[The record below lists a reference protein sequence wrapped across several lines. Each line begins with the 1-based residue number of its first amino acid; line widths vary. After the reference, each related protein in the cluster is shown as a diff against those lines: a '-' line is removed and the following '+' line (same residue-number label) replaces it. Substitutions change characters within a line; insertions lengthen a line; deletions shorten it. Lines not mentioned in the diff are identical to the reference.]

1 MANVPIDKVSE
12 GPTSNASEFTWK
24 GAHALRRVYALNDRC
39 LELLVQLARTERTR
53 LNLAI
58 VNQHRSLWRSLSASA
73 RRRAALTPYLLVDV
87 HFQDVDWWRWAKA
100 PRAGGRRGVISQ
112 PAFSGKVAAE
122 LMRET
127 LMLAW
132 STVVLD
138 RGTAGVL
145 LGMTPGVSE
154 IIAAL
159 GPQDV
164 ERTIARHNRHLRPRW
179 EDFPAF
185 WGRLLEAAQ
194 KGDEEALLEVRLYG
208 LQLIGSELLP
218 RLDGR
223 LMSPLPQHL
232 TDIAAHRDR

>member
-1 MANVPIDKVSE
+1 MVNEPSDKAPDGST
-12 GPTSNASEFTWK
+12 PTPSGVTWK
-24 GAHALRRVYALNDRC
+24 GAHALKRVHSSNERC
-39 LELLVQLARTERTR
+39 LELLVELARTEHTR

-58 VNQHRSLWRSLSASA
+58 VSQHRNLWRSLTVAA
-73 RRRAALTPYLLVDV
+73 RKRAALTPYLLVDV

-100 PRAGGRRGVISQ
+100 TRSGGRHAVVSE

-138 RGTAGVL
+138 RGTAGVF
-145 LGMTPGVSE
+145 LGMTPGVTE
-154 IIAAL
+154 IIAGL
-159 GPQDV
+159 GPQDA
-164 ERTIARHNRHLRPRW
+164 ERIATRHGRHLRPRW

-185 WGRLLEAAQ
+185 WGGLLSAAQ
-194 KGDEEALLEVRLYG
+194 NGDEDALHEVRLHG
-208 LQLIGSELLP
+208 MQLIGSELLP

-223 LMSPLPQHL
+223 LISPLPQHL
-232 TDIAAHRDR
+232 KDLPTRRDR